1 MVWNV
6 NVGKTNDNSINGLTF
21 QTQNMKMQNVDTQE
35 IRSLF
40 LVDKLLYILFYFILY
55 IDFHTVVFV

>member
-21 QTQNMKMQNVDTQE
+21 QTQNMKMQNVGKC
-35 IRSLF
+35 IHRKF
-40 LVDKLLYILFYFILY
+40 ARYFS
-55 IDFHTVVFV
+55 